1 MSPTPRVVFWP
12 FASPNDPMRESWN
25 RFRDSVVTT
34 ATAPKTASTDPAG
47 IWRLLAV
54 NNRELGRSAHLYPNA
69 AAARTHVLRLR
80 ERLDDLEITPVSGP
94 KPGSRGWYMTLD
106 NRIVLTCG
114 RWYGAAASSSE
125 AAAACRDAIAIASF
139 DAPDAA
145 VTPVVASVPVLS
157 VPATVAT
164 ATLVAGRPAAPIAPL
179 TTRVS
184 PLAARSM

>member
-1 MSPTPRVVFWP
+1 MSPTPRVVFWS
-12 FASPNDPMRESWN
+12 FASASDPMRESWN

-34 ATAPKTASTDPAG
+34 ATAPKTVFTDPAG

-54 NNRELGRSAHLYPNA
+54 NNRELGRSAHLYPTA
-69 AAARTHVLRLR
+69 AAARAHVLRLR

-125 AAAACRDAIAIASF
+125 AAAACRDALAIASF
-139 DAPDAA
+139 DAPDGAGA
-145 VTPVVASVPVLS
+145 SVVASNPAAPVHT
-157 VPATVAT
+157 PVAT
-164 ATLVAGRPAAPIAPL
+164 ATVITGRVAAPTAPL
-179 TTRVS
+179 TTLVS
-184 PLAARSM
+184 PLAARSR